1 MKICLSIAAWDD
13 AFREMRE
20 QLERVAEVEVVGLDG
35 YSLKGTDIFIGKKM
49 SEATLT
55 GADSLKAVFAYKT
68 GVDDF
73 PLRAFRERGILLIN
87 SHVNSGYIA
96 EYAFALSL
104 ALVTRVA
111 QFDKAMRR
119 GDWMTAD
126 PHWRSLLSMKVGLAG
141 YGSIGRA
148 IDRLLR
154 MNKISTYTIDRGKEY
169 EGVNKV
175 VSLEELCR
183 TCDLIIASL
192 PSTKETDGVFSRE
205 ILQSM
210 RGKFLVNVG
219 RSNCIDEAALYRAL
233 KDGVLAGAAI
243 DTWRQKPATGQKDFY
258 PYDFPFHELDNV
270 LLSSHKAMQ
279 IADGHE
285 KYVKDTLYSVLRYL
299 NGEPLS
305 LVVDLTKGY

>member
-49 SEATLT
+49 SAATLMS
-55 GADSLKAVFAYKT
+55 ADSLKAVFAYKT

-126 PHWRSLLSMKVGLAG
+126 PNWRSLLSMKVGLAG

-175 VSLEELCR
+175 ASLEELCR

-219 RSNCIDEAALYRAL
+219 RSNCIDEAALYSAL

-243 DTWRQKPATGQKDFY
+243 DTWRQKPAAGQKDFY

-305 LVVDLTKGY
+305 SVVDLTKGY